1 MIIIKFRALAMERLC
16 DFSLEIAANQNTS
29 MAKKLKTNIYTS
41 HPGNKF

>member
-1 MIIIKFRALAMERLC
+1 MQWRGCVILVLKLQPIKTLP
-16 DFSLEIAANQNTS
+16 